1 MTPQPVAVHPLG
13 SRVSRTSG
21 LGVRFLEAV
30 ELAIDLHGT
39 QRRAG
44 TAIPYMSHLLIVTG
58 LVLEEGGDETCAIA
72 AMLHDAVEERGDDAL
87 KRIHDQFGAEIAAMV
102 IECSDGCETNDSL
115 GWVERKRRH
124 LEHMAEVED
133 PRLLLI
139 LLADKVHNARS
150 IVRDLRVEGNALWAH
165 FGDRTMDDQ
174 IWWFSELAQL
184 FSTRCEGPL
193 LDDLRRSVAEFH
205 VLAVC
210 D

>member
-1 MTPQPVAVHPLG
+1 MTAQPVAVHPLG
-13 SRVSRTSG
+13 SSHTSE
-21 LGVRFLEAV
+21 LGVPFLEAV

-87 KRIHDQFGAEIAAMV
+87 ERIHDQFGAEIAAMV
-102 IECSDGCETNDSL
+102 IECSDGGETNESL
-115 GWVERKRRH
+115 GWKQRKRRH
-124 LEHMAEVED
+124 LEHMAEVDD

-150 IVRDLRVEGNALWAH
+150 IVRDLRVEGDALWAH

-174 IWWFSELAQL
+174 IWWFSELVEL
-184 FSTRCEGPL
+184 FSARCEGPL
-193 LDDLRRSVAEFH
+193 LNDLRRSVAELH
-205 VLAVC
+205 ALAIGG
-210 D
+210 